1 MIGADGS
8 QSFVRRHFS
17 VPFHIVRPEIIWAVI
32 DGVIDSDFPKV
43 PEIIVFQAETSDV
56 AWIPREGE
64 IDRFYVRMDTH
75 DFTLEQLSPKLT
87 GQWHLINWVLKKWSG
102 SRNLP

>member
-56 AWIPREGE
+56 AWILAKVNRSLLCPYGYA
-64 IDRFYVRMDTH
+64 RF
-75 DFTLEQLSPKLT
+75 
-87 GQWHLINWVLKKWSG
+87 HLRAGYRQN
-102 SRNLP
+102 